1 VIQFYIISVAVI
13 GVLVPYTS
21 PELIS
26 RNDVDSKA
34 SPFIIAIKDAGISGL
49 DSVMNAVVMVAVL
62 SVANSSMYG
71 ATRTLAALA
80 EQEQAPKILAYY
92 DRRGRPLVAIG
103 LASGIGLLS
112 YLYIT
117 PIQGPAFTWLLAL
130 SGLSSIFTWISIC
143 YSHIQFRRAWE
154 HQGNLL
160 TDLIYRSPIG
170 VTGSWIGLVSLVLVL
185 VAQFWVAIAPSGG
198 FGRES
203 VTERVAD
210 FFEAYLAFPV
220 VILCYVSYKFWYR
233 TKWVNFRDIDLK
245 TGRNEFESEL
255 IRQRWR
261 EDRSLWPRWKK
272 IYKMMC

>member
-1 VIQFYIISVAVI
+1 
-13 GVLVPYTS
+13 
-21 PELIS
+21 
-26 RNDVDSKA
+26 
-34 SPFIIAIKDAGISGL
+34 
-49 DSVMNAVVMVAVL
+49 MNAVVMVAVL

-80 EQEQAPKILAYY
+80 EQDQAPKILAYY

-103 LASGIGLLS
+103 LASFIGLLS
-112 YLYIT
+112 FLYIT

-143 YSHIQFRRAWE
+143 YSHIQFRRAWAD
-154 HQGNLL
+154 QGNVLD
-160 TDLIYRSPIG
+160 DLIYRSPIG
-170 VTGSWIGLVSLVLVL
+170 VLGSWVGLISLVLVL
-185 VAQFWVAIAPSGG
+185 VAQFWVAVAPSGG

-203 VTERVAD
+203 MGERAAD

-220 VILCYVSYKFWYR
+220 VVLCYVFYKFWYR
-233 TKWVNFRDIDLK
+233 TRWVNYKDIDLK

-261 EDRSLWPRWKK
+261 EDMSMWPRWKK
-272 IYKMMC
+272 IYKTMC